1 MTAATATRTRKVSLV
16 KKAPKVR
23 KVAVLNDCACQ
34 RLGLDCTRST
44 KGTWAPGHDARA
56 KGYLQAA
63 HRDNRPVFLDG
74 VEMAARQAAE
84 EIAPAVVG
92 MLYYKRGSMQARFA
106 DDDAAMA
113 DSAKSFQ
120 IRVGRWTYN
129 ALVAGDVVTYVTKSG
144 EAKTLP
150 LAEANIVTP

>member
-63 HRDNRPVFLDG
+63 HRRQPPRVPDRGREARPPG
-74 VEMAARQAAE
+74 
-84 EIAPAVVG
+84 
-92 MLYYKRGSMQARFA
+92 RGGDPPRRGRDALLQARL
-106 DDDAAMA
+106 DAG
-113 DSAKSFQ
+113 SL
-120 IRVGRWTYN
+120 RRRRRRHGR
-129 ALVAGDVVTYVTKSG
+129 LGQVVPDPGRS
-144 EAKTLP
+144 LD
-150 LAEANIVTP
+150 